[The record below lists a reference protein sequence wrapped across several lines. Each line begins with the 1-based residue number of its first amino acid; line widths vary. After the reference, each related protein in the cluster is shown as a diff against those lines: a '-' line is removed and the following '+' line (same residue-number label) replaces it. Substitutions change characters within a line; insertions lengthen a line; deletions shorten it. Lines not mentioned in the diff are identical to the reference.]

1 MQEYITLTRLLQRIR
16 GAVADNF
23 PAPVWVRAEIH
34 DMKMHN
40 NGHCYLEL
48 VEKGS
53 GRDLFSAKVQAVI
66 WRSRRSLGGAAFY
79 QGTGRRREGGMTGVG
94 PVGGGD

>member
-1 MQEYITLTRLLQRIR
+1 MVNRQNMQEYITLTRLLQGIR

-23 PAPVWVRAEIH
+23 PVPVWVWAEIH

-66 WRSRRSLGGAAFY
+66 WRSRRSLSRRPSTRGRAA
-79 QGTGRRREGGMTGVG
+79 GWKSE
-94 PVGGGD
+94 